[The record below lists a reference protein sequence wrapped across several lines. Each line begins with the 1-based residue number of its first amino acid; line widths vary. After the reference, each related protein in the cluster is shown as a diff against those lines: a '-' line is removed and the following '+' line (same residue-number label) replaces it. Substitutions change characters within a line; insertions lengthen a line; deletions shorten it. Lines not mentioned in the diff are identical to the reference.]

1 MYETTGRAK
10 FYKTLITIV
19 LCSLSLVLVL
29 PGQVRTQ
36 ELAKDARVAEALHLL
51 EIWVEAQLAYERIPG
66 ISMSVVH
73 DQELV
78 WSRGFGYSDLEK
90 KTPTT
95 PKTVYSIC
103 SISKLFTSIAVLQ
116 LRDRGLLRLDD
127 EVKQHLAWFNIEE
140 TYKKDGPIIIE
151 GLLTHS
157 SGLPREADF
166 PYWTEASFPAR
177 EKIVE
182 RVSHQKTLYPART
195 HYQYSNL
202 GLTLA
207 GEIVAQVSGKSY
219 ADYVKENILAPL
231 GLADTSPEIPQALKG
246 KQLATGY
253 GAFKRDGTR
262 DTVPFFQV
270 RGIAPAAGY
279 ASTVEDLAKFASW
292 QFRLLENGDDEILN
306 HNTLRDMHRVHWM
319 DPNWRT
325 TRGLGFSVWRSK
337 DKTFVGHG
345 GTCPGY
351 RSNLTLRPEEK
362 FAAVFMAN
370 TLGVRSRLF
379 TQRAYEIVAPAIAE
393 ALVSPDDAKQAD
405 EALTIYTGLYERPI
419 GGETAVITWKGG
431 LAMVSLPTEDP
442 LERLTKLKHIDG
454 HTFKRIRDDKE
465 LGEEILFVVDEKS
478 GQVIKMWQH
487 NNYRI
492 KIREHMLSTIKR

>member
-36 ELAKDARVAEALHLL
+36 KLAKDARVAEALHLL

-166 PYWTEASFPAR
+166 P
-177 EKIVE
+177 
-182 RVSHQKTLYPART
+182 
-195 HYQYSNL
+195 
-202 GLTLA
+202 
-207 GEIVAQVSGKSY
+207 
-219 ADYVKENILAPL
+219 
-231 GLADTSPEIPQALKG
+231 
-246 KQLATGY
+246 
-253 GAFKRDGTR
+253 
-262 DTVPFFQV
+262 
-270 RGIAPAAGY
+270 
-279 ASTVEDLAKFASW
+279 
-292 QFRLLENGDDEILN
+292 
-306 HNTLRDMHRVHWM
+306 
-319 DPNWRT
+319 
-325 TRGLGFSVWRSK
+325 
-337 DKTFVGHG
+337 
-345 GTCPGY
+345 
-351 RSNLTLRPEEK
+351 
-362 FAAVFMAN
+362 
-370 TLGVRSRLF
+370 
-379 TQRAYEIVAPAIAE
+379 
-393 ALVSPDDAKQAD
+393 
-405 EALTIYTGLYERPI
+405 
-419 GGETAVITWKGG
+419 
-431 LAMVSLPTEDP
+431 
-442 LERLTKLKHIDG
+442 
-454 HTFKRIRDDKE
+454 
-465 LGEEILFVVDEKS
+465 
-478 GQVIKMWQH
+478 
-487 NNYRI
+487 
-492 KIREHMLSTIKR
+492 